1 MSVKIIRGK
10 RDMPELSVDT
20 KELFEAA
27 ADLNKLFYQ
36 CDSIVQEMDQIISCF
51 HYQINSDGY
60 DNEINC
66 LIIQSAN
73 LKNSRE
79 NLASAANTL
88 QKIAECYE
96 EVAVPQSFWAEWKEN
111 CEKKFPT
118 SIRNAF
124 IGRIG
129 KGMQWL
135 AGTINTWTAIAK
147 TEGEN
152 AFYMLD
158 STVLAKT
165 GVLSKVGSKI
175 STGAKIGLPIL
186 GAVIDYKTLK
196 ENGEST
202 KDALIKTG
210 VHAVIGQAGGKLGTI
225 AGLAIAE
232 KITVAILAAGTGA
245 VAGVVIGLGITVLGN
260 MFFDR
265 CYDEWRNQ
273 KRWEVIMG

>member
-1 MSVKIIRGK
+1 MTQ
-10 RDMPELSVDT
+10 EL
-20 KELFEAA
+20 
-27 ADLNKLFYQ
+27 
-36 CDSIVQEMDQIISCF
+36 DQVISCF

-60 DNEINC
+60 DREVNG
-66 LIIQSAN
+66 LITQSTN
-73 LKNSRE
+73 LKSTRE

-88 QKIAECYE
+88 QQIAESYE
-96 EVAVPQSFWAEWKEN
+96 QVAVPQSFWSEWKEN

-118 SIRNAF
+118 SIRNKA
-124 IGRIG
+124 IGSIG

-135 AGTINTWTAIAK
+135 AGTINTRTAIAK

-165 GVLSKVGSKI
+165 EVLSKFGSKI
-175 STGAKIGLPIL
+175 STGAKIGLPII

-225 AGLAIAE
+225 AGLAVTSLLDMGLEIVLGTAL
-232 KITVAILAAGTGA
+232 VAGTGA
-245 VAGVVIGLGITVLGN
+245 VAGVAIGLGITVLGN

-265 CYDEWRNQ
+265 CYDELRDQ
-273 KRWEVIMG
+273 KRWEACYGVETM

>member
-1 MSVKIIRGK
+1 
-10 RDMPELSVDT
+10 MPELSVDT

-27 ADLNKLFYQ
+27 EEMKKLLYQ
-36 CDSIVQEMDQIISCF
+36 CDSVTQELDQVISCF

-60 DNEINC
+60 DREVNG
-66 LIIQSAN
+66 LITQSTN
-73 LKNSRE
+73 LKSTRE

-88 QKIAECYE
+88 QQIAESYE
-96 EVAVPQSFWAEWKEN
+96 QVALPQSFWSEWKEN

-118 SIRNAF
+118 SIRNKA
-124 IGRIG
+124 IGSIG

-135 AGTINTWTAIAK
+135 AGTINTRTAIAK

-165 GVLSKVGSKI
+165 EVLSKFGSKI

-232 KITVAILAAGTGA
+232 KITFSVLAAAGAGA
-245 VAGVVIGLGITVLGN
+245 VAGVAIGLGITVLGN

-265 CYDEWRNQ
+265 CYDDLRDQ
-273 KRWEVIMG
+273 KRWEACYGVETM